1 MPNADP
7 DEELHVEP
15 NGRASI
21 LDLVGRTPVVEAPG
35 LMRLTTSRLFLKLEE
50 HNPSG
55 SIKDRAAVEIV
66 RDAERTHRLPP
77 GGTIIESTSG
87 NFGKALALIGAARGY
102 PVVLVMDAKTPAT
115 SLRYC
120 SALGARIELVDAS
133 PADNPQAA
141 RLTRTRE
148 LTHQLDGAF
157 WANQYGNPANPRV
170 HQEVTAAEL
179 PPQVGE
185 FDTLVAAVSTG
196 GHLTGIGR
204 YLKQHD
210 LAVDVVGVDAWG
222 STAFG
227 GEFAP
232 YRMRGIGLSWSPEN
246 LDRSVINHV
255 HHVTDLEAFST
266 CRALARSDGI
276 AVGESGG
283 AVVFAS
289 LAFAARHPQR
299 RIVAVIADGADA
311 YLDGGV
317 YDDSWLDA
325 VCSGAISA
333 GADDVMAMAEQ
344 PTHPS
349 GAPEPHLAKHER
361 T

>member
-1 MPNADP
+1 MPDRDP
-7 DEELHVEP
+7 DAASHVEA
-15 NGRASI
+15 NAGRASV
-21 LDLVGRTPVVEAPG
+21 LDLIGSTPVVEAAG
-35 LMRLTTSRLFLKLEE
+35 LMRPTTSRLFLKLEE

-102 PVVLVMDAKTPAT
+102 TVVLVMDSKTPPA

-120 SALGARIELVDAS
+120 AALGARIELVDTS

-141 RLTRTRE
+141 RLARARE
-148 LTHQLDGAF
+148 LTHELDGAF

-170 HQEVTAAEL
+170 HEEVTAAEL
-179 PPQVGE
+179 LSQVGE

-204 YLKQHD
+204 YLKHHG
-210 LAVDVVGVDAWG
+210 LAADVVGVDAWG
-222 STAFG
+222 STVFG
-227 GEFAP
+227 GDFAP
-232 YRMRGIGLSWSPEN
+232 YRMRGIGLSWTPEN
-246 LDRSVINHV
+246 LDQSIIDHM

-289 LAFAARHPQR
+289 LAFAIRHPRR

-317 YDDSWLDA
+317 YDDRWLNV
-325 VCSGAISA
+325 VCSAAIA
-333 GADDVMAMAEQ
+333 VGPEDVMAMAQQ

-349 GAPEPHLAKHER
+349 DTAAPKLGTSAP
-361 T
+361 